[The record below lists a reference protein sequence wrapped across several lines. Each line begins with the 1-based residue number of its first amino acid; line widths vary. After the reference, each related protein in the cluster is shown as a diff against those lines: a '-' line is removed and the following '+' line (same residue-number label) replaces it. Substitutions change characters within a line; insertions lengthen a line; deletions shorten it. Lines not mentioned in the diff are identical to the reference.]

1 MTQKPP
7 QPIVLDK
14 GSLKRL
20 WAHLPK
26 ARRKQFSMLIMLMMI
41 ASVAEL
47 VSIGAILPFL
57 GVLTS
62 PERLFNLEIAQPVIQ
77 LLGITDPKDLLA
89 PIMFSFA
96 VAALGA
102 AGIRLLMLWANTRF
116 SFAAGADLGFEIYRR
131 TLYQPYQVH
140 ISRNSSEIINGITA
154 KSQALISGAL
164 TPLMNM
170 LSGGIMLV
178 AVLTALIFYQ
188 PMVALAIFGS
198 LGVIYWAIYRAT
210 RKRLSENSVR
220 IASAGNHRIKA
231 LQEGLGGIRDLLLD
245 NTQETYCEIYRES
258 DQRMRKAQAGNLF
271 ISGSPRLMMEALGM
285 CLISGLAFFLASR
298 PNGISDALPIL
309 GGLALGAQRLLPV
322 MQQVYTG
329 WTNIKGNHKSLNDA
343 LDLLDQPL
351 SINQTANEIEKIIF
365 SKLIQFEGT
374 WFKYQPES
382 PWTICDLNIEIPK
395 GSRVGI
401 VGKTGSGKSTLTDIL
416 MGLLTPTQGQMLVD
430 GVRIDEKSRRGWQQ
444 HIAHVPQNIFLAD
457 ASIEENIAFGTPKSK
472 IDHARVVKAAEQA
485 QIAETIEALDAKYQ
499 TKVGERGVRLSGGQR
514 QRLGIARALY
524 KSADV
529 LIFDEATSALD
540 SETEQSVVQAIDKL
554 DQNLT
559 IFIVAH
565 RTSTLESCDLL
576 ISIDAGKAALKTSR
590 RRTNNRKEEI

>member
-1 MTQKPP
+1 MTQKKP
-7 QPIVLDK
+7 QPIVIDK

-20 WAHLPK
+20 WSHLPR
-26 ARRKQFSMLIMLMMI
+26 ARRKQFSLLIALMMI

-62 PERLFNLEIAQPVIQ
+62 PERLFNLEIAQPAIR
-77 LLGITDPKDLLA
+77 LFGITEPKNLLA
-89 PIMFSFA
+89 PITISFA
-96 VAALGA
+96 IAAIGA

-154 KSQALISGAL
+154 KSQALIAGAL

-170 LSGGIMLV
+170 LSGGIMLA
-178 AVLTALIFYQ
+178 AVLSALIFYQ

-198 LGVIYWAIYRAT
+198 LGIIYWAIYRTT
-210 RKRLSENSVR
+210 RKRLSENSIR

-245 NTQETYCEIYRES
+245 NTQETYCDIYRES
-258 DQRMRKAQAGNLF
+258 DQRMRKSQAGNLF
-271 ISGSPRLMMEALGM
+271 ISASPRLIMEAIGM

-298 PNGISDALPIL
+298 PNGLTDALPIL
-309 GGLALGAQRLLPV
+309 GGLALGAQRLLPI

-329 WTNIKGNHKSLNDA
+329 WTNVKGNHKSLNDA

-351 SINQTANEIEKIIF
+351 HEIQAAAEVEKIPF
-365 SKLIQFEGT
+365 SKSIQFEGT

-382 PWTICDLNIEIPK
+382 PWTISNLDLEIPK

-416 MGLLTPTQGQMLVD
+416 MGLLSPTQGQMLVD
-430 GVRIDEKSRRGWQQ
+430 GVRIDENSRRGWQK

-472 IDHARVVKAAEQA
+472 INHARVIKAAEQA
-485 QIAETIEALDAKYQ
+485 QIASTIEALDAKYQ

-524 KSADV
+524 KNADV

-540 SETEQSVVQAIDKL
+540 SETEQSVVQAIDRL
-554 DQNLT
+554 DRNLT

-565 RTSTLESCDLL
+565 RISTLDSCDLL
-576 ISIDAGKAALKTSR
+576 ISIEAGKATLKTNT
-590 RRTNNRKEEI
+590 RRTNTSKEAN